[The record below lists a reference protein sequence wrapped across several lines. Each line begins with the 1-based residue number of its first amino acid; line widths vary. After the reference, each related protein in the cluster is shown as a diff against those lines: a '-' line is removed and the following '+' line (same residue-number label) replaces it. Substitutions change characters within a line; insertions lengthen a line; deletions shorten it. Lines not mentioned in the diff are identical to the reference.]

1 MHYLPGARRV
11 AGFLLVSLLAGCSGG
26 GGDDDPT
33 GTQIST
39 NAISFSAAAP
49 DAATP
54 ASQVFNATFGEDI
67 AHLAVIHSGD
77 AVADVTSTMNG
88 RSAQI
93 TVTPTAPSTVGPG
106 AFTGAVAVTGYTCA
120 DSTCSRL
127 SAGSTS
133 TVAVSYQVSPVVQL
147 VTPYVA
153 ISGVSDSVVIRGIGL
168 GSFSVQGVR
177 FGDTAATA
185 FTAVSATEFRA
196 THPALAAGTYTVRL
210 NSSNHQGDIPSNATL
225 VVVDPVAYAATTLTY
240 PVAPTEARRLVYDA
254 ERRALLAVTDAENG
268 SIIRY
273 AYDGAA
279 WSAPVNSAAGL
290 RDVALSAKGTQL
302 YGITSTAVTPIDPI
316 TLALGTAVTAPSP
329 PANSFLKNIVVGNDD
344 RALIT
349 NGIASSTATAGYLYD
364 PVTAAVVS
372 NGVALNNATPTMA
385 ANGATAIVSQ
395 GDPTLTADIAV
406 YSYATSG
413 PTSSNSLATTSVS
426 LRQNTV
432 APAVDRAVSRVI
444 LNGLRV
450 YGVVSNDLSLFGTLP
465 DTTTAVVM
473 KPNGTRAYAYDPTLG
488 GIVTY
493 DVSVDRDEAAYV
505 ALGAATPLVGN
516 PGSGVKMIISPDG
529 GTLFL
534 AGSSQIVVQPTP
546 AL

>member
-11 AGFLLVSLLAGCSGG
+11 AGFLLVFLLAGCSGG
-26 GGDDDPT
+26 GGDDDAT
-33 GTQIST
+33 GTEIST
-39 NAISFSAAAP
+39 NALSFSAAAP
-49 DAATP
+49 DATTP
-54 ASQVFNATFGEDI
+54 AAQVFTATFGSDI

-77 AVADVTSTMNG
+77 AVAGVTSSMNG
-88 RSAQI
+88 RTAQI

-133 TVAVSYQVSPVVQL
+133 TVTVSYQISPVVQL

-153 ISGVSDSVVIRGIGL
+153 TSGVSDSVVIRGAGL
-168 GSFSVQGVR
+168 QSFSVQGVR

-185 FTAVSATEFRA
+185 FTATSATELRA
-196 THPALAAGTYTVRL
+196 TYPALAAGTYTVRL
-210 NSSNHQGDIPSNATL
+210 DASNHQGEIPSNATL
-225 VVVDPVAYAATTLTY
+225 VVVDPVAYAATTLSY
-240 PVAPTEARRLVYDA
+240 PVTPTEARRLIYDA
-254 ERRALLAVTDAENG
+254 ERRALVAVTDADGG
-268 SIIRY
+268 SIVRY

-279 WSAPVNSAAGL
+279 WGAPINAAAGL

-302 YGITSTAVTPIDPI
+302 YGVTSTAVTPIDPV
-316 TLALGTAVTAPSP
+316 TLALGTAVAAPSMP
-329 PANSFLKNIVVGNDD
+329 TDSFLKNIVVGSDD

-349 NGIASSTATAGYLYD
+349 TGIASSTATTGYLYD
-364 PVTAAVVS
+364 PPSATAVQ
-372 NGVALNNATPTMA
+372 NGVALNNATPAMA
-385 ANGATAIVSQ
+385 ENGATAIVSQ
-395 GDPTLTADIAV
+395 GDPTLTADVAV
-406 YSYATSG
+406 YSYSA
-413 PTSSNSLATTSVS
+413 SSDSLATTSVS

-432 APAVDRAVSRVI
+432 PPAVDRAVTRVI

-450 YGVVSNDLSLFGTLP
+450 YGVVDNDLSLFGTLP
-465 DTTTAVVM
+465 ETTAAVVL
-473 KPNGTRAYAYDPTLG
+473 KPNGTRAYTYDPTAG

-505 ALGAATPLVGN
+505 ALGAATPLAGN
-516 PGSGVKMIISPDG
+516 PGEGVKMIISPDG
-529 GTLFL
+529 GALFL
-534 AGSSQIVVQPTP
+534 AGSGQIVVQPTP

>member
-1 MHYLPGARRV
+1 MHYLPGTRRV

-54 ASQVFNATFGEDI
+54 ASQVFTATFGEDI

-77 AVADVTSTMNG
+77 AVIDVTSTMNG
-88 RSAQI
+88 RTAQI
-93 TVTPTAPSTVGPG
+93 TVTPPAPSTVGPG

-133 TVAVSYQVSPVVQL
+133 TVAVTYQVSPVVQL

-168 GSFSVQGVR
+168 GAFSVQGVR
-177 FGDTAATA
+177 FGDTAATS

-210 NSSNHQGDIPSNATL
+210 NSANHQGDIPSNATL

-240 PVAPTEARRLVYDA
+240 PEVPTEVRRLVYDA
-254 ERRALLAVTDAENG
+254 ERRALMVVTDASNG
-268 SIIRY
+268 VIARY
-273 AYDGAA
+273 GYNGTA
-279 WSAPVNSAAGL
+279 WGAPVAIAASL
-290 RDVALSAKGTQL
+290 RDVALSARGTQL
-302 YGITSTAVTPIDPI
+302 YGITSIAVTPIDPV

-329 PANSFLKNIVVGNDD
+329 TANSFLKNIVVGNDD

-349 NGIASSTATAGYLYD
+349 TGIASSTATPGYLYD
-364 PVTAAVVS
+364 PVTSVVVA

-385 ANGATAIVSQ
+385 ANGATAILSQ
-395 GDPTLTADIAV
+395 GDPTLTADITV

-413 PTSSNSLATTSVS
+413 NSLATTSVS

-432 APAVDRAVSRVI
+432 TPAVDRAVTRVI

-450 YGVVSNDLSLFGTLP
+450 YGVVNNDLSLFGTLP
-465 DTTTAVVM
+465 DTTAAVVVRSD
-473 KPNGTRAYAYDPTLG
+473 GARAYTYDPTAG

-493 DVSVDRDEAAYV
+493 DVTVDRDEAAYV

-534 AGSSQIVVQPTP
+534 AGTGQIVIQPTP

>member
-26 GGDDDPT
+26 GGDDDAT
-33 GTQIST
+33 GMQIST

-54 ASQVFNATFGEDI
+54 AAQVFTATFGEDI
-67 AHLAVIHSGD
+67 AHLAVINSGD
-77 AVADVTSTMNG
+77 AVAGVTSTMNG
-88 RSAQI
+88 RTAQI

-168 GSFSVQGVR
+168 GSFSVQGAR
-177 FGDTAATA
+177 FGDIAATSI
-185 FTAVSATEFRA
+185 TAVSATEFRA
-196 THPALAAGTYTVRL
+196 TYPALAAGTYTVRL
-210 NSSNHQGDIPSNATL
+210 NSSNHQGEIPSNATL
-225 VVVDPVAYAATTLTY
+225 VVVDPVAYAATTLSY
-240 PVAPTEARRLVYDA
+240 SVPANEARRIVYDA
-254 ERRALLAVTDAENG
+254 ERRALIAVNNYGDG
-268 SIIRY
+268 SIVRY

-279 WSAPVNSAAGL
+279 WSAPVNVVTGL

-302 YGITSTAVTPIDPI
+302 YGITNTAVTPVDPI

-329 PANSFLKNIVVGNDD
+329 PANSYLKNIVVGNDD

-349 NGIASSTATAGYLYD
+349 TGISSSTATTGYLYD
-364 PVTAAVVS
+364 PVTAAVVQ
-372 NGVALNNATPTMA
+372 NGVALNNATPAMA

-406 YSYATSG
+406 YSYATS
-413 PTSSNSLATTSVS
+413 SNALATTSVS

-432 APAVDRAVSRVI
+432 APAVDRAVTRVI

-450 YGVVSNDLSLFGTLP
+450 YGVVNNDLSLFGTLP

-473 KPNGTRAYAYDPTLG
+473 KPNGTRAYTYDPTAG

-505 ALGAATPLVGN
+505 ALGAATPLAGN
-516 PGSGVKMIISPDG
+516 PGSGVKMIITPDG

-534 AGSSQIVVQPTP
+534 AGSDQIVVQPTP

>member
-11 AGFLLVSLLAGCSGG
+11 AGFLLVSLLAGCSSG

-54 ASQVFNATFGEDI
+54 ASQVFTATFGSDI

-77 AVADVTSTMNG
+77 AVAGVTSTMNG
-88 RSAQI
+88 RTAQI
-93 TVTPTAPSTVGPG
+93 TVTPTVPATVGPG

-133 TVAVSYQVSPVVQL
+133 TVSVSYQVSPVVQL

-168 GSFSVQGVR
+168 QSFSVQGVR

-185 FTAVSATEFRA
+185 FSAVNATELRA
-196 THPALAAGTYTVRL
+196 THPALAAGTYIVRL
-210 NSSNHQGDIPSNATL
+210 NSSNHQGEIPSNATL
-225 VVVDPVAYAATTLTY
+225 VVVDPVAYAATTLSY

-254 ERRALLAVTDAENG
+254 ERRALVAVTDAADG

-279 WSAPVNSAAGL
+279 WGAPVNAAAGL

-302 YGITSTAVTPIDPI
+302 YGVTATAVTPVDPN
-316 TLALGTAVTAPSP
+316 TLALGTAVAAPSP
-329 PANSFLKNIVVGNDD
+329 PANSFLKNIVVGDDD

-349 NGIASSTATAGYLYD
+349 SGIASSTATTGYLYD
-364 PVTAAVVS
+364 PVTGGVVQ
-372 NGVALNNATPTMA
+372 NGVALNNATPAMA

-395 GDPTLTADIAV
+395 GDPTLTADVAV
-406 YSYATSG
+406 YSYT
-413 PTSSNSLATTSVS
+413 TSSNALATTSVS
-426 LRQNTV
+426 LLQNTV
-432 APAVDRAVSRVI
+432 APAIDRAVTRVI

-450 YGVVSNDLSLFGTLP
+450 YGVANNELSLLGTLP
-465 DTTTAVVM
+465 STTAAVVL
-473 KPNGTRAYAYDPTLG
+473 KPNGTRAYAYDPTAG

-505 ALGAATPLVGN
+505 ALGAATPLAGD
-516 PGSGVKMIISPDG
+516 PGSGVKMIITPDG

-534 AGSSQIVVQPTP
+534 AGSGQIVVQPAP

>member
-54 ASQVFNATFGEDI
+54 ASQAFTATFGEDI

-88 RSAQI
+88 RTAQI

-177 FGDTAATA
+177 FGDTAATSI
-185 FTAVSATEFRA
+185 TAVSATEFRA
-196 THPALAAGTYTVRL
+196 TYPALAAGTYTVRL
-210 NSSNHQGDIPSNATL
+210 NSSNHQGEIPSNATL
-225 VVVDPVAYAATTLTY
+225 VVVDPVAYAATTLNY
-240 PVAPTEARRLVYDA
+240 PVAPTEARRLFYDA

-279 WSAPVNSAAGL
+279 WGAPVNVAAGL
-290 RDVALSAKGTQL
+290 RDAALSTRGTQL
-302 YGITSTAVTPIDPI
+302 YGITATAVAPIDPI

-349 NGIASSTATAGYLYD
+349 TGIASSTATSGYLYD
-364 PVTAAVVS
+364 PVTAVVAA

-406 YSYATSG
+406 YSYSASTDA
-413 PTSSNSLATTSVS
+413 LAATSVS

-432 APAVDRAVSRVI
+432 APAVDRAVTRVI

-465 DTTTAVVM
+465 ATTTAVVM
-473 KPNGTRAYAYDPTLG
+473 KPNGTRAYTYDPTVG

-516 PGSGVKMIISPDG
+516 PGTGVKMIISPDG

>member
-54 ASQVFNATFGEDI
+54 ASQVFTATFGEDI

-77 AVADVTSTMNG
+77 AVADVASTMNG

-127 SAGSTS
+127 SACSTS
-133 TVAVSYQVSPVVQL
+133 TVAVSYQVSPVVKL

-168 GSFSVQGVR
+168 GSFSIQGAR
-177 FGDTAATA
+177 FGDTAATSI
-185 FTAVSATEFRA
+185 TAVSATEFRA

-210 NSSNHQGDIPSNATL
+210 ISSTHQGDIPSNATL

-254 ERRALLAVTDAENG
+254 ERRALVAVTDAAGG

-279 WSAPVNSAAGL
+279 WGAPVNAAAGL
-290 RDVALSAKGTQL
+290 RDIALSAKGTQL
-302 YGITSTAVTPIDPI
+302 YGVTATAVTPIDPI
-316 TLALGTAVTAPSP
+316 TLALGTAITAPSP

-349 NGIASSTATAGYLYD
+349 TGIASSTATAGYLYD
-364 PVTAAVVS
+364 PVTAAVVTNS
-372 NGVALNNATPTMA
+372 VSLNNATPTMA

-406 YSYATSG
+406 YSYATSN
-413 PTSSNSLATTSVS
+413 NSLATTSVS
-426 LRQNTV
+426 LRQNAV
-432 APAVDRAVSRVI
+432 APAVDRAVTRVI

-473 KPNGTRAYAYDPTLG
+473 KPNGTRAYTYDPTLG